1 MKEIDSI
8 CIYKPVSTCVDDRN
22 GKESSRD
29 GPSLREVNG
38 GLSASTEEIIK
49 SKKGEDVVEE
59 IGEKEEKL
67 SRMSSRA
74 PRLWSSASLT
84 RCGDLCYFER
94 HN

>member
-59 IGEKEEKL
+59 IGEKKKNFLECH
-67 SRMSSRA
+67 RA
-74 PRLWSSASLT
+74 LRDFG
-84 RCGDLCYFER
+84 RR
-94 HN
+94 RV